1 MEPGNLKKIQTN
13 GQKEGEEGAVED
25 AMRSLAPVQFYQPL
39 LAIHGRLRP
48 FFSSSSPVTTKPHL
62 ISPPPL
68 LLPLRFSLSDSQD
81 QVQQQQEEKEEED
94 SISSCEDDGAGFQIE
109 IEKPGK
115 KNQRRIK
122 ACVPVNADLETVWS
136 VLTDYEGLADFIP
149 SLAVS
154 QLVDKRDKFSRVYQV
169 GQQDLPFGLKFN
181 AKGVLDCYEGDLE
194 TSSGGRRRDI
204 QFNMVEGDFQTFQ
217 GSWSIEQMSTDMD
230 EDGTSLAQR
239 EYKTT
244 LSYSVELEPKLWLP
258 VRLIEG
264 ILSTEIKVNLLCVRE
279 EAERVQRVEENH
291 FICPS

>member
-1 MEPGNLKKIQTN
+1 
-13 GQKEGEEGAVED
+13 
-25 AMRSLAPVQFYQPL
+25 MRSLAPVQFHQPL

-62 ISPPPL
+62 ISSPPL

-115 KNQRRIK
+115 KNKRRIK

-154 QLVDKRDKFSRVYQV
+154 QLVDKRDKFARVYQV

-217 GSWSIEQMSTDMD
+217 GSWSIEQMSNDMD